1 MKICSLYNHP
11 RYSKQRST
19 HGINSFGEFESLRD
33 RQISSRFEIYQMQRK
48 VIHRKDS
55 KEMFSSVEFSLSKP
69 NMLPLR
75 LAAGSCSCKLTAV
88 PNKW

>member
-1 MKICSLYNHP
+1 M
-11 RYSKQRST
+11 
-19 HGINSFGEFESLRD
+19 
-33 RQISSRFEIYQMQRK
+33 QIK

-55 KEMFSSVEFSLSKP
+55 KEMFSSVEFSLSKA

-75 LAAGSCSCKLTAV
+75 LAAGSCSRKLTAV